1 VPGVS
6 IPIIDQLVH
15 PSYGLVS
22 AVAIVGGPFGP
33 AASYTFVPPQ
43 NVLSALTYGF
53 KVTIDTV
60 AAHRGKR
67 VGIVDVYEQRLFQVA
82 VDYTYLDGG
91 IRISEWHDYFTERD
105 IFWWAEALPSHLYVY
120 VDPAVTLN
128 FFYLQT

>member
-1 VPGVS
+1 MPGVS

-22 AVAIVGGPFGP
+22 AVLIPGGPFGNG
-33 AASYTFVPPQ
+33 SYVFTPPQ
-43 NVLSALTYGF
+43 NPLVALTYGF
-53 KVTIDTV
+53 KVSINTV
-60 AAHRGKR
+60 AVKRGKKAG
-67 VGIVDVYEQRLFQVA
+67 VVDTYEDRLWQAA

-91 IRISEWHDYFTERD
+91 IRISEFHDYFTERD
-105 IFWWAEALPSHLYVY
+105 IFWWQEQLPSHLYVY

>member
-1 VPGVS
+1 MPGVS

-22 AVAIVGGPFGP
+22 AVALAGNPRGPGT
-33 AASYTFVPPQ
+33 YTLVPPQ
-43 NVLSALTYGF
+43 NVLIALTYGF
-53 KVTIDTV
+53 KVSIDTV
-60 AAHRGKR
+60 AAGRGYKIG
-67 VGIVDVYEQRLFQVA
+67 VVDEYEDRLWQAA

-91 IRISEWHDYFTERD
+91 IRISEVHDYFTERD
-105 IFWWAEALPSHLYVY
+105 IFWWAEPLPSHLYVY

>member
-1 VPGVS
+1 MPGVS

-15 PSYGLVS
+15 PSYGIVS
-22 AVAIVGGPFGP
+22 AVLIPGGPFGFG
-33 AASYTFVPPQ
+33 SYTFVPPQ
-43 NVLSALTYGF
+43 NPLVALTYGF
-53 KVTIDTV
+53 KVAIDTV
-60 AAHRGKR
+60 AADRGR
-67 VGIVDVYEQRLFQVA
+67 RLGVVDVFEDRLWQVA

-105 IFWWAEALPSHLYVY
+105 IFWWAEPLPSHLYVQ

>member
-22 AVAIVGGPFGP
+22 AVAVAGNPRGPG
-33 AASYTFVPPQ
+33 SYVFSPPQ
-43 NVLSALTYGF
+43 GVLALTYGF
-53 KVTIDTV
+53 KVTIDAV
-60 AAHRGKR
+60 AAARGVKIG
-67 VGIVDVYEQRLFQVA
+67 VVDVYDDRLWQAA

-105 IFWWAEALPSHLYVY
+105 IFWWAEPLPTHLYIY
-120 VDPAVTLN
+120 VDPACSLN

>member
-1 VPGVS
+1 MPGVT

-22 AVAIVGGPFGP
+22 AVAIAGNPHGPG
-33 AASYTFVPPQ
+33 TTVLVPPQ
-43 NVLSALTYGF
+43 NPLVALTYGF

-60 AAHRGKR
+60 APFRGKR
-67 VGIVDVYEQRLFQVA
+67 PGVVDVFEDRLWQGA

-105 IFWWAEALPSHLYVY
+105 IFWWAEPLPSHLYVY

>member
-6 IPIIDQLVH
+6 IPIIDQLIH

-22 AVAIVGGPFGP
+22 ANAIAGNPRAPG
-33 AASYTFVPPQ
+33 SYTLVPPQ
-43 NVLSALTYGF
+43 NPLVALTYGF

-60 AAHRGKR
+60 AAQRGLQLGVVER
-67 VGIVDVYEQRLFQVA
+67 YELRLWQVA

-105 IFWWAEALPSHLYVY
+105 IFWWAEPLPSHLYVY

-128 FFYLQT
+128 FFWLQT

>member
-1 VPGVS
+1 MPGVS

-22 AVAIVGGPFGP
+22 AVALPGNPYAPG
-33 AASYTFVPPQ
+33 SYVFMPPQ
-43 NVLSALTYGF
+43 NPLVALTYGF
-53 KVTIDTV
+53 KVSINTV
-60 AAHRGKR
+60 APARGKR
-67 VGIVDVYEQRLFQVA
+67 TGVVDVYEDRLWQVA

-91 IRISEWHDYFTERD
+91 IRISEFHDYFTERD
-105 IFWWAEALPSHLYVY
+105 IFWWAEPLPSDLYVY